1 MDSQDFL
8 GFVEALGEQPGEAE
22 NRAQACGAQE
32 VLVMKNLVTVGVDGS
47 PESRAA
53 AAWGAQEASLRQVP
67 LRLVH
72 VIDWPLS
79 PAVPRLGRETADRWA
94 DEALAEA
101 LEDVRRRHP
110 HLEITSR
117 CLSGRPAAALAVEAA
132 EVGLLVL
139 GSRGL
144 GSLMGFL
151 VGAVGTATIVATDTP
166 VVLVRV
172 SDEPERADP
181 APYGRIVVGVDS
193 HDAPDKVL
201 AFAFE
206 EAARRGCTLRAIHGW
221 KLPHAYRSLPFFDSY
236 DERTA
241 GRSAAQ
247 MLDEL
252 LLPWRQ
258 KFPSVSVDR
267 MAFMGSAG
275 GRLVQAAAGADLVVV
290 GRHLRRSPLGAHLG
304 PVTHAVLHHA
314 TAPVAV
320 IAHD

>member
-1 MDSQDFL
+1 
-8 GFVEALGEQPGEAE
+8 
-22 NRAQACGAQE
+22 
-32 VLVMKNLVTVGVDGS
+32 MKDLVTVGVDGS

-72 VIDWPLS
+72 VIAWPIS
-79 PAVPRLGRETADRWA
+79 PAVPRLGRETADQWA
-94 DEALAEA
+94 DEALAGA

-110 HLEITSR
+110 HLEITAR
-117 CLSGRPAAALAVEAA
+117 RLSGRPAAALAVEAA
-132 EVGLLVL
+132 DVGLLVL

-144 GSLMGFL
+144 GSLVGFL
-151 VGAVGTATIVATDTP
+151 VGAVGTATLVATDTP

-172 SDEPERADP
+172 ADEPEHGDP
-181 APYGRIVVGVDS
+181 TPYGEIIVGVDH

-206 EAARRGCTLRAIHGW
+206 EAARRGCALRAIHGW
-221 KLPHAYRSLPFFDSY
+221 KLPPAYRLPFIDSY
-236 DERTA
+236 DERAA
-241 GRSAAQ
+241 GRRATQ
-247 MLDEL
+247 MLDER
-252 LLPWRQ
+252 LLPWRH

-267 MAFMGSAG
+267 MTFMGSAG
-275 GRLVQAAAGADLVVV
+275 GQLVQAAAGADLVVV

-304 PVTHAVLHHA
+304 PVAHAVLHHA

>member
-1 MDSQDFL
+1 
-8 GFVEALGEQPGEAE
+8 
-22 NRAQACGAQE
+22 
-32 VLVMKNLVTVGVDGS
+32 MKDPVTVGVDGS

-53 AAWGAQEASLRQVP
+53 VAWGAQEASLRQVP

-72 VIDWPLS
+72 VIDWPIS
-79 PAVPRLGRETADRWA
+79 PAVPRLGRETAGRWA
-94 DEALAEA
+94 DEALTEA
-101 LEDVRRRHP
+101 LGEVRRRHP
-110 HLEITSR
+110 HLEITAR

-132 EVGLLVL
+132 DVGLLVL

-144 GSLMGFL
+144 GSLVGFL
-151 VGAVGTATIVATDTP
+151 VGAVGTATLVATDTP

-172 SDEPERADP
+172 ADEPKHTDP
-181 APYGRIVVGVDS
+181 TPYGEIVVGVDT

-206 EAARRGCTLRAIHGW
+206 EAARRGCALRAIHGW
-221 KLPHAYRSLPFFDSY
+221 KLPPAYRSFPFIDSY
-236 DERTA
+236 DERAA

-247 MLDEL
+247 LLDEL
-252 LLPWRQ
+252 LLPWRHE
-258 KFPSVSVDR
+258 FPSVSVDQT
-267 MAFMGSAG
+267 AFMGSAG
-275 GRLVQAAAGADLVVV
+275 GQLVQAAAGADLVVV

-304 PVTHAVLHHA
+304 PVAHAVLHHA